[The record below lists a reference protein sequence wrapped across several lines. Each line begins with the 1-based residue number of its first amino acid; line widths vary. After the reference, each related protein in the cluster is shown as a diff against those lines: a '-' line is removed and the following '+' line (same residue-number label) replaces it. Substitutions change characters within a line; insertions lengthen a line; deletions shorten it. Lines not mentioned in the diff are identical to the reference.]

1 MQNIE
6 TALADDNTGEL
17 ESINEVLNSK
27 QRELVKLAQA
37 KMDYT
42 AVADEV
48 DRIKEKKQQLLVEK
62 AENEGF
68 KKRIGELEAFL
79 QEANEELTEYDEA
92 MVRKYI
98 QEIKVFDDKFQVIF
112 KAGIDLDIQR

>member
-1 MQNIE
+1 MLTIQ
-6 TALADDNTGEL
+6 
-17 ESINEVLNSK
+17 
-27 QRELVKLAQA
+27 
-37 KMDYT
+37 
-42 AVADEV
+42 
-48 DRIKEKKQQLLVEK
+48 
-62 AENEGF
+62 
-68 KKRIGELEAFL
+68 LEAFL